1 MDQIELE
8 VQPRSVVGKKVKFLR
23 REGVVPCVVYGRE
36 DPINIQGPEL
46 DVARAIVGAGGQ
58 LITLRVEGEDEGR
71 MVLAR
76 EVQRDVIS
84 GQLLHA
90 DFLEVDITERIEVS
104 VSLMLTGEP
113 ALVEANEAVLLQALS
128 EVEIE
133 CLPTDILQSIEVD
146 VSGLEDFSDAIY
158 VRDLQLPDTVELLTP
173 GDEMIARLDTIEEEE
188 EEEEEE
194 ALFEV
199 VEPGEVEVIGRGAE
213 EEEELPEAE
222 EEE

>member
-8 VQPRSVVGKKVKFLR
+8 VQSRSVVGKKVKYLR
-23 REGVVPCVVYGRE
+23 REGVVPCVVYGRA
-36 DPINIQGPEL
+36 DPMNIQGPEL
-46 DVARAIVGAGGQ
+46 EVARAIAGAGGQ

-90 DFLEVDITERIEVS
+90 DFLEVDITVRIQVAVPLVLS
-104 VSLMLTGEP
+104 GEP
-113 ALVEANEAVLLQALS
+113 SLVEANEAVLLQALS
-128 EVEIE
+128 EVEVE

-194 ALFEV
+194 VLLEAM
-199 VEPGEVEVIGRGAE
+199 EPGEVEVIGRGAE
-213 EEEELPEAE
+213 EEEELPEDE
-222 EEE
+222 EE

>member
-8 VQPRSVVGKKVKFLR
+8 VQPRSVVGKKVKALR
-23 REGVVPCVVYGRE
+23 REGLMPCVVYGRT
-36 DPINIQGPEL
+36 DSMNIQAPEL
-46 DVARAIVGAGGQ
+46 DAARAIGQAGGQ
-58 LITLRVEGEDEGR
+58 LITLKVDGEDEGR

-90 DFLEVDITERIEVS
+90 DFLEVDITERLQVS
-104 VSLMLTGEP
+104 VPLVLVGEP
-113 ALVEANEAVLLQALS
+113 SLVEANEAVLLQALN

-146 VSGLEDFSDAIY
+146 VSALEDFSDAIY
-158 VRDLQLPDTVELLTP
+158 VRDLQLPSTIELLTP

-213 EEEELPEAE
+213 AEELPEGE

>member
-8 VQPRSVVGKKVKFLR
+8 VQPRSVVGKKVKALR
-23 REGVVPCVVYGRE
+23 REGLMPCVVYGRT
-36 DPINIQGPEL
+36 DSMNIQAPEL
-46 DVARAIVGAGGQ
+46 DAARAIGQAGGQ
-58 LITLRVEGEDEGR
+58 LITLKVDGEDEGR

-90 DFLEVDITERIEVS
+90 DFLEVDITERLQVS
-104 VSLMLTGEP
+104 VPLVLVGEP
-113 ALVEANEAVLLQALS
+113 SLVEANEAVLLQALN

-146 VSGLEDFSDAIY
+146 VSGLVDFSDAVH
-158 VRDLQLPDTVELLTP
+158 VRDLQLPATIELLTP
-173 GDEMIARLDTIEEEE
+173 GDEMIARLEQIQEEE

-213 EEEELPEAE
+213 EEEEE
-222 EEE
+222 EE

>member
-8 VQPRSVVGKKVKFLR
+8 VQPRSVVGKKVKVLR
-23 REGVVPCVVYGRE
+23 REGIVPCVVYGRTASM
-36 DPINIQGPEL
+36 NVQAPEL
-46 DVARAIVGAGGQ
+46 DAWRAIADAGGQ
-58 LITLRVEGEDEGR
+58 LITLKVGGEGEGR

-76 EVQRDVIS
+76 QIQRDVLS
-84 GQLLHA
+84 GRLLHA
-90 DFLEVDITERIEVS
+90 DFFEVDITERLQVS
-104 VSLMLTGEP
+104 VPLMLIGEP
-113 ALVEANEAVLLQALS
+113 SLVEANEAVLLQALN

-133 CLPTDILQSIEVD
+133 CLPTDIMQSIEVD
-146 VSGLEDFSDAIY
+146 VSGLEDFSDAVY
-158 VRDLQLPDTVELLTP
+158 VRDLQLPATIEVLTP

-188 EEEEEE
+188 VEEEVE

-213 EEEELPEAE
+213 EKRLEDE

>member
-8 VQPRSVVGKKVKFLR
+8 VQPRSVVGKKVKALR
-23 REGVVPCVVYGRE
+23 REGLMPCVVYGRT
-36 DPINIQGPEL
+36 DSMNIQAPEL
-46 DVARAIVGAGGQ
+46 DAARAIGQAGGQ
-58 LITLRVEGEDEGR
+58 LITLKVDGEDEGR

-90 DFLEVDITERIEVS
+90 DFLEVDITERLQVS
-104 VSLMLTGEP
+104 VPLVLVGEP
-113 ALVEANEAVLLQALS
+113 SLVEANEAVLLQALN

-146 VSGLEDFSDAIY
+146 VSALEDFSDAIY
-158 VRDLQLPDTVELLTP
+158 VRDLQLPSTIELLTP

-213 EEEELPEAE
+213 EEEEE
-222 EEE
+222 EEEE

>member
-8 VQPRSVVGKKVKFLR
+8 VQPRSVVGKKVKALR
-23 REGVVPCVVYGRE
+23 REGLVPCVVYGRT
-36 DPINIQGPEL
+36 DSMNIQTPAL
-46 DVARAIVGAGGQ
+46 DAARAIGQASGQ
-58 LITLRVEGEDEGR
+58 LITLKVDGEDEGR

-90 DFLEVDITERIEVS
+90 DFLEVDITERLQVS
-104 VSLMLTGEP
+104 VPLLLVGEP
-113 ALVEANEAVLLQALS
+113 SLVEANEAVLLQALN

-158 VRDLQLPDTVELLTP
+158 VRDLQLPSTIELLTP

-213 EEEELPEAE
+213 EEEEE
-222 EEE
+222 EE

>member
-8 VQPRSVVGKKVKFLR
+8 VQPRSVVGKKVKVLR
-23 REGVVPCVVYGRE
+23 REGLLPCVVYGRT
-36 DPINIQGPEL
+36 DAKNIQAPEL
-46 DVARAIVGAGGQ
+46 DAARAIGQASGQ
-58 LITLRVEGEDEGR
+58 LITLKVDGEDEGR

-76 EVQRDVIS
+76 EVIS

-104 VSLMLTGEP
+104 VPLLLVGEP
-113 ALVEANEAVLLQALS
+113 SLVEANEAVLLQALN

-158 VRDLQLPDTVELLTP
+158 VRDLQLPTTVELLTP
-173 GDEMIARLDTIEEEE
+173 GDEMVARLDTIEEEE

-213 EEEELPEAE
+213 EEEELPEGE

>member
-8 VQPRSVVGKKVKFLR
+8 VQPRALTGKKVKVLR
-23 REGVVPCVVYGRE
+23 RQGIVPCIVYGRTE
-36 DPINIQGPEL
+36 PKNIQAPEL
-46 DVARAIVGAGGQ
+46 DASRAIVGAGGQ
-58 LITLRVEGEDEGR
+58 LITLKIEGEEEGR

-76 EVQRDVIS
+76 ELQRDVLT

-104 VSLMLTGEP
+104 VPLLLTGEP
-113 ALVEANEAVLLQALS
+113 SLVEANEAVLLQALN

-146 VSGLEDFSDAIY
+146 VSGLEDFADAVY
-158 VRDLQLPDTVELLTP
+158 VRDLRLPDTIEVLTP
-173 GDEMIARLDTIEEEE
+173 GDEMIARLDSIEEEE
-188 EEEEEE
+188 VEEEEE

-199 VEPGEVEVIGRGAE
+199 LEPGEVEVIGRGAE
-213 EEEELPEAE
+213 EELPEDE
-222 EEE
+222 EDE